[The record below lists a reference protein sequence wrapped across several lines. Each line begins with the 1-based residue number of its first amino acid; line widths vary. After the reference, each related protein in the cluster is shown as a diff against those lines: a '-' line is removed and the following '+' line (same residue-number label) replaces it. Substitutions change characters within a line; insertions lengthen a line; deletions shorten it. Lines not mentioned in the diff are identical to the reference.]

1 MNATRHD
8 HVPAT
13 YYLSLYPS
21 LKYFKIVFP
30 LNMVIYTFIFKFVQG
45 LSSVI
50 MIISEKHF
58 QQFVKGDERSFES
71 IFCQYYKTLVSYAM
85 RHDLEL
91 MEAEDIVLEIFHHI
105 WQIREELKSPA
116 ALHSLLFTATKN
128 RTLNVAR
135 NLKNRQKLITENY
148 PTKEEEE
155 SQDYLM
161 EEEMS
166 RLLDEAI
173 NQLPKQC
180 EQVIV
185 GLLEGKSL
193 QELADKMQISINSA
207 KTYKLRAIQTLRSL
221 LKDTPF
227 LLLIILIR
235 TNKKN

>member
-1 MNATRHD
+1 
-8 HVPAT
+8 
-13 YYLSLYPS
+13 
-21 LKYFKIVFP
+21 
-30 LNMVIYTFIFKFVQG
+30 MVI
-45 LSSVI
+45 
-50 MIISEKHF
+50 SERHF
-58 QQFVKGDERSFES
+58 QQFIKGDEKSFES

-91 MEAEDIVLEIFHHI
+91 MEAEDVVLEIFHHI

-135 NLKNRQKLITENY
+135 NLKNRQKLISENF
-148 PTKEEEE
+148 PVKEEEE
-155 SQDYLM
+155 
-161 EEEMS
+161 MS
-166 RLLDEAI
+166 HLLNEAI

-180 EQVIV
+180 EQVII

-193 QELADKMQISINSA
+193 QEIADNMQISVNSA
-207 KTYKLRAIQTLRSL
+207 KTYKLRAIQSLRSL

-235 TNKKN
+235 STETD

>member
-1 MNATRHD
+1 
-8 HVPAT
+8 
-13 YYLSLYPS
+13 
-21 LKYFKIVFP
+21 
-30 LNMVIYTFIFKFVQG
+30 
-45 LSSVI
+45 

-58 QQFVKGDERSFES
+58 QQFIKGDERSFES

-91 MEAEDIVLEIFHHI
+91 MEAEDVVLEIFHHI

-135 NLKNRQKLITENY
+135 NLKNRQKLITENF

-185 GLLEGKSL
+185 GLLKGMSL
-193 QELADKMQISINSA
+193 QEIADKMQISVNSA
-207 KTYKLRAIQTLRSL
+207 KTYKLRAIQSLRSS
-221 LKDTPF
+221 LKDAPF

-235 TNKKN
+235 SNKAN

>member
-1 MNATRHD
+1 
-8 HVPAT
+8 
-13 YYLSLYPS
+13 
-21 LKYFKIVFP
+21 
-30 LNMVIYTFIFKFVQG
+30 MVIYTFIFKFVQG

>member
-1 MNATRHD
+1 
-8 HVPAT
+8 
-13 YYLSLYPS
+13 
-21 LKYFKIVFP
+21 
-30 LNMVIYTFIFKFVQG
+30 MVI
-45 LSSVI
+45 
-50 MIISEKHF
+50 SERHF
-58 QQFVKGDERSFES
+58 QQFIKGDEKSFES

-91 MEAEDIVLEIFHHI
+91 MEAEDVVLEIFHHI

-135 NLKNRQKLITENY
+135 NLKNRQKLISENF
-148 PTKEEEE
+148 PVKEEEE

-166 RLLDEAI
+166 HLLNEAI

-180 EQVIV
+180 EQVII

-193 QELADKMQISINSA
+193 QEIADNMQISVNSA
-207 KTYKLRAIQTLRSL
+207 KTYKLRAIQSLRSL

-235 TNKKN
+235 TTETDKSIKTQKKSISCHRNKKLRVYKI